1 MRALFHVLILV
12 ILGIL
17 VVQNVS
23 YASEPVVIEKSGR
36 WIKVDGEKLGKEASL
51 AYISDNFGAD
61 ASARWVHHSKIRNAG
76 MITAI
81 SGGAVAGV
89 SGGLCIAYF
98 VGGAVGKG
106 FEGAIGGILG
116 AIGGGASGTTE
127 GGTTAGGASGTDE
140 LLGAASALGIT
151 CIVSSVACCTGIV
164 LLCVGDINLKKMVKG
179 FNVAQVGGVP
189 VQLSL
194 GPQSCGFGLALKF

>member
-17 VVQNVS
+17 IVQNVS

-61 ASARWVHHSKIRNAG
+61 ASAKWVHYSKIRNAG

-81 SGGAVAGV
+81 SGGAVAGI
-89 SGGLCIAYF
+89 SGGLCLAYF
-98 VGGAVGKG
+98 VGGAIGKG
-106 FEGAIGGILG
+106 FEGVAGGILG
-116 AIGGGASGTTE
+116 AVGRGASGTTE
-127 GGTTAGGASGTDE
+127 GGTTAGGASGTDK
-140 LLGAASALGIT
+140 LFGAASALGIT
-151 CIVSSVACCTGIV
+151 CILSSVACCTGIV
-164 LLCVGDINLKKMVKG
+164 LLCVGDTKLKKMVKG
-179 FNVAQVGGVP
+179 FNVAQVVGVP

-194 GPQSCGFGLALKF
+194 GPQSCGVGLALKF

>member
-17 VVQNVS
+17 IVQNVS

-61 ASARWVHHSKIRNAG
+61 ASAKWVHYSKIRNAG

-81 SGGAVAGV
+81 SGGAVAGI
-89 SGGLCIAYF
+89 SGGLCLAYF
-98 VGGAVGKG
+98 VGGALGKG
-106 FEGAIGGILG
+106 FEGVVGGILG
-116 AIGGGASGTTE
+116 AVGRGTSGTTE
-127 GGTTAGGASGTDE
+127 GGTTAGGASGTDK
-140 LLGAASALGIT
+140 LFGAASALGIT
-151 CIVSSVACCTGIV
+151 CIVR
-164 LLCVGDINLKKMVKG
+164 LCVGDTKLKKMVKG
-179 FNVAQVGGVP
+179 FNVAQVVGVP

>member
-17 VVQNVS
+17 IVQNVS
-23 YASEPVVIEKSGR
+23 YASDPVVIEKSGR

-61 ASARWVHHSKIRNAG
+61 ASARWVHNSKIRNAG

-81 SGGAVAGV
+81 SGGAVAGI

-106 FEGAIGGILG
+106 FEGVIGGIFR
-116 AIGGGASGTTE
+116 AIGGGTSGTTE

-140 LLGAASALGIT
+140 LLRAASALGIT
-151 CIVSSVACCTGIV
+151 CIVSSVACCTGVV
-164 LLCVGDINLKKMVKG
+164 LLCVGDTNLKKMVKG
-179 FNVAQVGGVP
+179 FNVVQVGGVP

>member
-1 MRALFHVLILV
+1 MRALSHVLILV

-17 VVQNVS
+17 IVQNVS

-61 ASARWVHHSKIRNAG
+61 ASAKWVHYSKIRNAG

-81 SGGAVAGV
+81 SSGAVAGI
-89 SGGLCIAYF
+89 SGGLCLAYF
-98 VGGAVGKG
+98 VGGALGKG
-106 FEGAIGGILG
+106 FEGVVGGILG
-116 AIGGGASGTTE
+116 AVGRGASGTTE
-127 GGTTAGGASGTDE
+127 GGTTAGGASGTDK
-140 LLGAASALGIT
+140 LFGAASALGIT

-164 LLCVGDINLKKMVKG
+164 LLCVGDTKLKKMVKG
-179 FNVAQVGGVP
+179 FNVAQVVGVP
-189 VQLSL
+189 VQLCL

>member
-81 SGGAVAGV
+81 SGGAVAGI

-116 AIGGGASGTTE
+116 AIGGGTSGTAE

-151 CIVSSVACCTGIV
+151 CIVSSVVACTGIV
-164 LLCVGDINLKKMVKG
+164 LLCVGDTNLKKMVKG

-194 GPQSCGFGLALKF
+194 GPQNCGFGLALKF

>member
-1 MRALFHVLILV
+1 MRTLFHVLILV
-12 ILGIL
+12 ILGMLI
-17 VVQNVS
+17 VQNVS
-23 YASEPVVIEKSGR
+23 YASDPVVIEKSGR

-61 ASARWVHHSKIRNAG
+61 ASARWVHNSKIRNAG

-81 SGGAVAGV
+81 SGGAVAGI

-106 FEGAIGGILG
+106 FEEVIGGIFG
-116 AIGGGASGTTE
+116 AIGGGTSGTAE

-164 LLCVGDINLKKMVKG
+164 LLCVGDTNLKKMVKG

>member
-81 SGGAVAGV
+81 SGGAVAGI

-116 AIGGGASGTTE
+116 AIGGGTSGTAE

-151 CIVSSVACCTGIV
+151 CVVSSVVACTGIV

-189 VQLSL
+189 VKLSL
-194 GPQSCGFGLALKF
+194 GPQNCGFGLALKF

>member
-1 MRALFHVLILV
+1 MRTLFHVLILV
-12 ILGIL
+12 ILGMLI
-17 VVQNVS
+17 VQNVS
-23 YASEPVVIEKSGR
+23 YASDPVVIEKSGR

-61 ASARWVHHSKIRNAG
+61 ASARWVHNSKIRNAG

-81 SGGAVAGV
+81 SGGAVAGI

-106 FEGAIGGILG
+106 FEGVIGGFFG
-116 AIGGGASGTTE
+116 AIGGGTSGTAE

-164 LLCVGDINLKKMVKG
+164 LLCVGDTNLKKMVKG

>member
-1 MRALFHVLILV
+1 MKALFHVLILV

-17 VVQNVS
+17 IVPNVS

-61 ASARWVHHSKIRNAG
+61 ASAKWVHYSKIRNAG

-81 SGGAVAGV
+81 SGGAVAGI
-89 SGGLCIAYF
+89 SGGLCLAYF
-98 VGGAVGKG
+98 VGGAIGKG
-106 FEGAIGGILG
+106 FEGMVGGILG
-116 AIGGGASGTTE
+116 AVGRGASGTTE
-127 GGTTAGGASGTDE
+127 GGTTAGGASGTDK
-140 LLGAASALGIT
+140 LFGAASALGIT
-151 CIVSSVACCTGIV
+151 GIGSSVACCTGIG
-164 LLCVGDINLKKMVKG
+164 LRCVGDTKLKKMVKG
-179 FNVAQVGGVP
+179 FNVDQVIGVP

-194 GPQSCGFGLALKF
+194 DTQSCGFGLALKF

>member
-17 VVQNVS
+17 IVQNVS
-23 YASEPVVIEKSGR
+23 YASDPVVIEKSGR

-61 ASARWVHHSKIRNAG
+61 ASARWVHNSKIRNAG

-81 SGGAVAGV
+81 SGGAVAGI

-106 FEGAIGGILG
+106 FEGVIGGIFG
-116 AIGGGASGTTE
+116 VIGGGTSGTAE

-164 LLCVGDINLKKMVKG
+164 LLCVGDTNLKKMVKG

-194 GPQSCGFGLALKF
+194 GPQSYGFGLALKF

>member
-17 VVQNVS
+17 IVQNVS

-61 ASARWVHHSKIRNAG
+61 ASAKWVHYSKIRNAG

-81 SGGAVAGV
+81 SGGAVAGI
-89 SGGLCIAYF
+89 SGGLCLAYF
-98 VGGAVGKG
+98 VGGAIGKG
-106 FEGAIGGILG
+106 FEGMVGGILG
-116 AIGGGASGTTE
+116 AVGRGASGTTE
-127 GGTTAGGASGTDE
+127 GGTTAGGASGTDK
-140 LLGAASALGIT
+140 LFGAASALGIT

-164 LLCVGDINLKKMVKG
+164 LLCVGDTKLKKMVKG
-179 FNVAQVGGVP
+179 FNVDQVIGVP
-189 VQLSL
+189 VPLFL

>member
-1 MRALFHVLILV
+1 MRTLFHVLILV
-12 ILGIL
+12 ILGMLI
-17 VVQNVS
+17 VQNVS

-61 ASARWVHHSKIRNAG
+61 ASARWVHNSKIRNAG

-81 SGGAVAGV
+81 SGGAVAGI

-106 FEGAIGGILG
+106 FEGLIGGIFRS
-116 AIGGGASGTTE
+116 IGGGTSGTAE

-164 LLCVGDINLKKMVKG
+164 LLCVGDTNLKKMVIKASMWLRSAACRCS
-179 FNVAQVGGVP
+179 FLLARRAVASD
-189 VQLSL
+189 LH
-194 GPQSCGFGLALKF
+194 

>member
-1 MRALFHVLILV
+1 MRALFHVLVLV

-17 VVQNVS
+17 IAQNVS

-61 ASARWVHHSKIRNAG
+61 VSSKWIHNAKIRNAG

-81 SGGAVAGV
+81 SGATVA
-89 SGGLCIAYF
+89 S
-98 VGGAVGKG
+98 VGGALCLVYTVGGAAGKG
-106 FEGAIGGILG
+106 FEGAIGGFVG
-116 AIGGGASGTTE
+116 AVGGGTSGTTD
-127 GGTTAGGASGTDE
+127 GGTTTGSASETDK
-140 LLGAASALGIT
+140 LFDRASAFGVV
-151 CIVSSVACCTGIV
+151 CIVGSVAACTGIV
-164 LLCVGDINLKKMVKG
+164 LLCVGDTNLRKMVKG

>member
-17 VVQNVS
+17 IVQNVS

-61 ASARWVHHSKIRNAG
+61 ASAKWVHYSKIRNAG

-81 SGGAVAGV
+81 SGGAVAGI
-89 SGGLCIAYF
+89 SGGLCLAYF
-98 VGGAVGKG
+98 VGGAIGKG
-106 FEGAIGGILG
+106 FEGVAGGILG
-116 AIGGGASGTTE
+116 AVGRGTSGTTE
-127 GGTTAGGASGTDE
+127 GGTTAGGASGTDK
-140 LLGAASALGIT
+140 LFGAASALGIT

-164 LLCVGDINLKKMVKG
+164 LLCVGDTKLKKMVKG
-179 FNVAQVGGVP
+179 FNVAQVVGVP

-194 GPQSCGFGLALKF
+194 GPQSCGVGLALKF

>member
-17 VVQNVS
+17 IVQNVS

-61 ASARWVHHSKIRNAG
+61 ASAKWVHYSKIRNAG

-81 SGGAVAGV
+81 SGGAVAGI
-89 SGGLCIAYF
+89 SGGLCLAYF
-98 VGGAVGKG
+98 VGGAIGKG
-106 FEGAIGGILG
+106 FEGMVGGILG
-116 AIGGGASGTTE
+116 AVGRGASGTTE
-127 GGTTAGGASGTDE
+127 GGTTAGGASGTDK
-140 LLGAASALGIT
+140 LFGAASALGIT

-164 LLCVGDINLKKMVKG
+164 LLCVGDTKLKKMVKG
-179 FNVAQVGGVP
+179 FNVDQVIGVP

-194 GPQSCGFGLALKF
+194 GPQSCGFGLALIF

>member
-1 MRALFHVLILV
+1 MRTLFHVLILV
-12 ILGIL
+12 ILGMLI
-17 VVQNVS
+17 VQNVS

-61 ASARWVHHSKIRNAG
+61 ASARWVHNSKIRNAG

-81 SGGAVAGV
+81 SGGAVAGI

-106 FEGAIGGILG
+106 FEGLIGGIFRS
-116 AIGGGASGTTE
+116 IGGGTSGTAE

-164 LLCVGDINLKKMVKG
+164 LLCVGDTNLKKMVKG
-179 FNVAQVGGVP
+179 FNVVQVGGVP

>member
-1 MRALFHVLILV
+1 MRTLFHVLILV

-17 VVQNVS
+17 IVQNVS
-23 YASEPVVIEKSGR
+23 YASDPVVIEKSGR

-61 ASARWVHHSKIRNAG
+61 ASARWVHNSKIRNAG

-81 SGGAVAGV
+81 SGGAVAGI

-106 FEGAIGGILG
+106 FEGVIGGIFG
-116 AIGGGASGTTE
+116 AIGGGTSGTAE

-164 LLCVGDINLKKMVKG
+164 LLCVGDTNLKKMVKG

-194 GPQSCGFGLALKF
+194 GSQSCGFGLALKF

>member
-17 VVQNVS
+17 IVQNVS

-61 ASARWVHHSKIRNAG
+61 ASAKWVHYSKIRNAG

-81 SGGAVAGV
+81 SGGAVAGI
-89 SGGLCIAYF
+89 SGGLCLAYF
-98 VGGAVGKG
+98 VGGALGKG
-106 FEGAIGGILG
+106 FEGVVGGILG
-116 AIGGGASGTTE
+116 AVGRGASGTTE
-127 GGTTAGGASGTDE
+127 GGTTAGGASGTDK
-140 LLGAASALGIT
+140 LFGAASALGIT

-164 LLCVGDINLKKMVKG
+164 LLCVGDTKLKKMVKG
-179 FNVAQVGGVP
+179 FNVAQVVGVP
-189 VQLSL
+189 VQPSL
-194 GPQSCGFGLALKF
+194 GPQSGGFGLALKF

>member
-1 MRALFHVLILV
+1 MRTLFHVLILV
-12 ILGIL
+12 ILGMLI
-17 VVQNVS
+17 VQNVS
-23 YASEPVVIEKSGR
+23 YASDTVVIEKSGR

-61 ASARWVHHSKIRNAG
+61 ASARWVHNSKIRNAG

-81 SGGAVAGV
+81 SGGAVAGI

-106 FEGAIGGILG
+106 FEGVIGGIFG
-116 AIGGGASGTTE
+116 AIGGGTSGTAE

-164 LLCVGDINLKKMVKG
+164 LLCVGDTNLKKMVKG

>member
-12 ILGIL
+12 ILGMLI
-17 VVQNVS
+17 VQNVS

-61 ASARWVHHSKIRNAG
+61 ASARWVHNSKIRNAG

-81 SGGAVAGV
+81 SGGAVAGI

-106 FEGAIGGILG
+106 FEGVIGGILG
-116 AIGGGASGTTE
+116 TIGGGTSGTTD

-151 CIVSSVACCTGIV
+151 CIVSSAVACTGIV

-194 GPQSCGFGLALKF
+194 GPQNCGFGLALKF

>member
-1 MRALFHVLILV
+1 MRALFNVLILV
-12 ILGIL
+12 ILGMLI
-17 VVQNVS
+17 VQNVS

-61 ASARWVHHSKIRNAG
+61 ASARWVHNSKIRNAG

-81 SGGAVAGV
+81 SGGAVAGI

-106 FEGAIGGILG
+106 FEGLIGGIFRS
-116 AIGGGASGTTE
+116 IGGGTSGTAE

-164 LLCVGDINLKKMVKG
+164 LLCVGDTNLKKMVKG

>member
-1 MRALFHVLILV
+1 MRTLFHVLILV
-12 ILGIL
+12 ILGMLI
-17 VVQNVS
+17 VQNVS
-23 YASEPVVIEKSGR
+23 YASAPVVIEKSGR

-61 ASARWVHHSKIRNAG
+61 ASARWVHNSKIRNAG

-81 SGGAVAGV
+81 SGGAVAGI

-106 FEGAIGGILG
+106 FEGVIGGIFG
-116 AIGGGASGTTE
+116 VIGGGTSGTAE

-140 LLGAASALGIT
+140 LLGVASALGIT
-151 CIVSSVACCTGIV
+151 CIVSSVAFCTGIV
-164 LLCVGDINLKKMVKG
+164 LLCVGDTNLKKMVKG

>member
-1 MRALFHVLILV
+1 MRTLFHVLILV
-12 ILGIL
+12 ILGMLI
-17 VVQNVS
+17 VQNVS
-23 YASEPVVIEKSGR
+23 YASDPVVIEKSGR

-61 ASARWVHHSKIRNAG
+61 ASARWVHNSKIRHAG

-81 SGGAVAGV
+81 SGGAVAGI

-106 FEGAIGGILG
+106 FEGVIGGIFG
-116 AIGGGASGTTE
+116 AIGGGTSGTAE

-164 LLCVGDINLKKMVKG
+164 LLCVGDTNLKKMVKG

>member
-1 MRALFHVLILV
+1 MRTLFHVLILV

-17 VVQNVS
+17 IVQNVS
-23 YASEPVVIEKSGR
+23 YASDPVVIEKSGR

-61 ASARWVHHSKIRNAG
+61 VSSKWIHNSKIRNAG

-81 SGGAVAGV
+81 SGGAVAGI

-106 FEGAIGGILG
+106 FEGVIGGIFG
-116 AIGGGASGTTE
+116 AIGGGTSGTAE

-164 LLCVGDINLKKMVKG
+164 LLCVGDTNLKKMVKG